1 MKENE
6 RGMKKTDNGTK
17 LLEKVRVREKEKWE
31 PKFRGNERDGF
42 CLEKR
47 GNTQNIIK
55 NVCVCVRER
64 ERERENIE

>member
-1 MKENE
+1 MRK
-6 RGMKKTDNGTK
+6 
-17 LLEKVRVREKEKWE
+17 KEKWE

-55 NVCVCVRER
+55 NVRVCVRKRERGRER
-64 ERERENIE
+64 ERRVYEA